1 MKKVLI
7 DNTVLLNVLLE
18 NNNYKSSAKFLSLA
32 EQNEFELFISGSSF
46 SELFNIIKDKLG
58 ESEAVDVLKKVHLI
72 INIISA
78 DEQLF
83 ELALYSSGPF
93 RNSIELLLA
102 KKYHIDVLVS
112 ENQDHYHNGIV
123 KVLDPVSFL
132 GYIETIL

>member
-7 DNTVLLNVLLE
+7 DNTVLLNVLLK